1 MSEAMSGKKDI
12 VRLLRHI
19 TGHGRLSVETMVS
32 GVAIRREGGAARQFP
47 HAAIEQAVALGL
59 AVRDETGIQATV
71 EAPAFLRRAMLAPEE
86 AFQEQHRLS
95 ETETTTI
102 GGIRQS
108 VRVNRLESPL
118 GALTRLKEKSGQAF
132 MPPEAIS
139 AGERL
144 HADFTRGQL
153 QPRLTMT
160 YEPLLSTKTKGGAG
174 GIADLCDTA
183 LAARGRV
190 ARAMEAV
197 GPELCGVALDVCCF
211 EKGLE
216 LVERERQW
224 PARSA
229 KLMLRT
235 ALMALS
241 RHYAP
246 PRTADRRNHSWGA
259 EGYRPEILY

>member
-1 MSEAMSGKKDI
+1 MSEAISKNKDI

-19 TGHGRLSVETMVS
+19 TGRGRLPVEMTAAGVS
-32 GVAIRREGGAARQFP
+32 IHREGAPARQFP
-47 HAAIEQAVALGL
+47 QAVVEQAVALGL
-59 AVRDETGIQATV
+59 VARDETGIRATV

-95 ETETTTI
+95 ETVNTTI
-102 GGIRQS
+102 DGIRQS
-108 VRVNRLESPL
+108 VRINRLESPL
-118 GALTRLKEKSGQAF
+118 GGLARLKEKSGQAF
-132 MPPEAIS
+132 MPPEALA
-139 AGERL
+139 AGEKL

-153 QPRLTMT
+153 QPRLTMS
-160 YEPLLSTKTKGGAG
+160 YEPLLSSKTRGGAG

-183 LAARGRV
+183 VAARGRV

-216 LVERERQW
+216 RVERERQW

-235 ALMALS
+235 ALMALA

-246 PRTADRRNHSWGA
+246 QRSGDRRNHSWGA
-259 EGYRPEILY
+259 EGYRPEMS

>member
-1 MSEAMSGKKDI
+1 MSDTVTGNKDI

-19 TGHGRLSVETMVS
+19 TGQGSLPVEAAGRDLS
-32 GVAIRREGGAARQFP
+32 IRRAGGPARHFPQAAV
-47 HAAIEQAVALGL
+47 EQAVALGL
-59 AVRDETGIQATV
+59 ALRDESGIRATM
-71 EAPAFLRRAMLAPEE
+71 EAATFLRRALLAPEE

-102 GGIRQS
+102 DGIRQS
-108 VRVNRLESPL
+108 VRINRLESPL

-160 YEPLLSTKTKGGAG
+160 YEPLLSSKTRGGAG

-183 LAARGRV
+183 VAARTRV

-235 ALMALS
+235 ALMALA
-241 RHYAP
+241 RHYQP
-246 PRTADRRNHSWGA
+246 PRTVDRRSHAWGA
-259 EGYRPEILY
+259 EGYRPEIL

>member
-1 MSEAMSGKKDI
+1 MSETSAAKKDI
-12 VRLLRHI
+12 VRLIRHI
-19 TGHGRLSVETMVS
+19 AGHGLLGVEATGTGLS
-32 GVAIRREGGAARQFP
+32 IRREGGQARQFP
-47 HAAIEQAVALGL
+47 HATVESARALGL
-59 AVRDETGIQATV
+59 VTCTETSIGATT
-71 EAPAFLRRAMLAPEE
+71 EALAFLRRAMVAPEE
-86 AFQEQHRLS
+86 GFQEQHRLIES
-95 ETETTTI
+95 VTTPVD
-102 GGIRQS
+102 GIRQT

-118 GALTRLKEKSGQAF
+118 GSLARLKEKSGKAF
-132 MPPEAIS
+132 MPSEAIE

-144 HADFTRGQL
+144 HADFTRGRL

-160 YEPLLSTKTKGGAG
+160 YEPLLSSKTKGGAG

-183 LAARGRV
+183 VAARGRV
-190 ARAMEAV
+190 ARAMEAI

-235 ALMALS
+235 ALMALA
-241 RHYAP
+241 RHYEP
-246 PRTADRRNHSWGA
+246 PRTADRRSHAWGA
-259 EGYRPEILY
+259 EGYRPEIV